1 MTADV
6 ASVQDIL
13 TDIGILT
20 VEHDHLVRGID
31 VEALAKRE
39 GRGVVIQG
47 GIRGRVVNGNG
58 RVRETCDKLLNIAY
72 ALDSAQRR
80 AEGRSVP
87 EVQVHSKM

>member
-1 MTADV
+1 MPWISIT
-6 ASVQDIL
+6 VQNND
-13 TDIGILT
+13 
-20 VEHDHLVRGID
+20 LVSGVN

-72 ALDSAQRR
+72 ALDSAEWR
-80 AEGRSVP
+80 AEGRTVP